1 MRKMLVAPFAAARL
15 RAFLLWIALGSV
27 VTAIATGDSSLT
39 VFGSLFTIWFV
50 SGLPLIAC
58 SGGSRM
64 ATVAFSLSF
73 IGGFLMLFVPL
84 LVVITKFTILP
95 PGGCFV
101 YSSRFPYYCWGTPS
115 KEYYDTI
122 NALVLAGVVAV
133 CASIFYASRPRWY
146 VASGVVSLF
155 LAYVYLETAFSTT
168 VPVPFSLAS
177 ILAGAGGA
185 IALVHGA
192 RIRGGSVHSLF
203 FPKVIRAL
211 TKPIGVAIFL
221 MIAALGMVAG
231 SWWYAATTA
240 GSLEVAC
247 IGYSPASGEIVV
259 GISNPSYFS
268 VDAVWKIIDNYAYAP
283 GLRVSEIESFHVPP
297 HGVAYPH
304 FRLPDSPQVT
314 VNSTYP
320 EIIRQELHYNVL
332 LWSFDQQFSAVDNGG
347 KDFVGPSLAPAP
359 SC

>member
-1 MRKMLVAPFAAARL
+1 MLVAPIAVARL

-27 VTAIATGDSSLT
+27 VTAIAAGDSSIP
-39 VFGSLFTIWFV
+39 VFGSLFTLWFV

-58 SGGSRM
+58 DGGSTR

-73 IGGFLMLFVPL
+73 IGGFLMFFAPL
-84 LVVITKFTILP
+84 LVVVIKYAILP
-95 PGGCFV
+95 SGGCFA
-101 YSSRFPYYCWGTPS
+101 YSGTFPYYCWGTPA

-122 NALVLAGVVAV
+122 NTLVLAGVVAV

-146 VASGVVSLF
+146 VASGIVSLF
-155 LAYVYLETAFSTT
+155 AAYVYVETALSTT
-168 VPVPFSLAS
+168 IPVPFSLVS

-192 RIRGGSVHSLF
+192 RTRGRSAHSLF

-211 TKPIGVAIFL
+211 TKPIGVAILL

-231 SWWYAATTA
+231 SWWYAAATA
-240 GSLEVAC
+240 GSLQVAC
-247 IGYSPASGEIVV
+247 VAYSPVSGETVV
-259 GISNPSYFS
+259 GISNPSFFS
-268 VDAVWKIIDNYAYAP
+268 VDAAWKITDNYTSAP
-283 GLRVSEIESFHVPP
+283 SLRITEIESFHVPP
-297 HGVAYPH
+297 HGMAYPH
-304 FRLPDSPQVT
+304 FRPLERPQAI

-320 EIIRQELHYNVL
+320 EIIKQELHYNVM

-347 KDFVGPSLAPAP
+347 KDFGGPAFPPAP
-359 SC
+359 TC